1 MRKHT
6 LLIVYFLILISHLVV
21 VLRLVKTIYMSLLT
35 IGTVAFD
42 ALETPYGKTDKII
55 GGSCT
60 YIALSSAFF
69 LPRVNVVA
77 VVGDDFPQ
85 AYMDTLTSK
94 GINLDGLQIKQG
106 EKSFFWAGKYHNN
119 MNSRDTLV
127 TDLNVLADF
136 KPVIPASY
144 QDCDYLMLGNLTPQV
159 QIEAIEGLAK
169 RPKLIVMDTMNFW
182 MDVAMDDLKRVLKM
196 VDVLC
201 INDEEARQLSEQYSL
216 RTAAKLIMAMG
227 PKTLIIKKGEHGAL
241 LFQGENM
248 FYCPALPLEEVFD
261 PTGAGDTFVGGFI
274 GYLAKTDDISF
285 ENMRKAIVYGS
296 AMASFCVEKFGTER
310 LLEITDQDLEGR
322 VNEFREL
329 ARF

>member
-1 MRKHT
+1 
-6 LLIVYFLILISHLVV
+6 
-21 VLRLVKTIYMSLLT
+21 MSLLS

-60 YIALSSAFF
+60 YIALSAAFF
-69 LPRVNVVA
+69 LPKVNVVA

-85 AYMDTLTSK
+85 EYMDTLTSR

-127 TDLNVLADF
+127 TELNVLADF
-136 KPVIPASY
+136 KPAIPASY
-144 QDCDYLMLGNLTPQV
+144 QDCEYLMLGNLTPQV
-159 QIEAIEGLAK
+159 QIEAIQGLKK
-169 RPKLIVMDTMNFW
+169 RPKLVVMDTMNFW
-182 MDVAMDDLKRVLKM
+182 MDVAMDDLKRVLTM

-216 RTAAKLIMAMG
+216 RTAAKMIMAMG

-241 LFQGENM
+241 LFQGDRM
-248 FYCPALPLEEVFD
+248 FYCPALPLEDVFD

-274 GYLAKTDDISF
+274 GYLAKTEDISF
-285 ENMRKAIVYGS
+285 ENMRRAIVHGS

-310 LLEITDQDLEGR
+310 LFEITEADLASR

-329 ARF
+329 ASF